1 MLLQFYIFVLS
12 TTVNTLKKLFLACF
26 LFIFFFDA
34 YAQETIV
41 KGKVTDA
48 NSGDPIP
55 FVNVFYKGTSV
66 GVTTDFDGN
75 YLLKTANPKD
85 TLIASYIGYKS
96 RSKGIT
102 KGISQVINFQLEEDV
117 VNLQEIVVLS
127 GENPAYEIL
136 RQVVRN
142 KSEND
147 KRKLNAYE
155 YDTYT
160 KIEVDVDNMS
170 EKFRERKLIQK
181 ITQVLDSVERI
192 AGEDGKPILPVFI
205 TESVSKLYYRDHPSL
220 KFENILHSKING
232 LGVEDG
238 TTVTQLVGS
247 SFQEY
252 NFYQNWLNILEK
264 EFVSPIAD
272 GWRIYYD
279 YDLVDSL
286 YVGEHFCYRL
296 DFFPRSPQSLA
307 FTGSMWIAREGFALK
322 QIEVTVGKQA
332 NINFIEKIRI
342 QQELAPTSEGAWLPV
357 KNRVL
362 VDVSELSPNSAGMLA
377 KFYTSNKNFVVNKPY
392 DISFYERP
400 IILDE
405 QARLNEGDEDV
416 WDTLRHEPLSET
428 ERNVY
433 KMIDTLRNIP
443 VIRTYTD
450 IVKIIVDG
458 YITVDKIDYGPYLG
472 FVSYND
478 IEGLRIMPGFKT
490 NYQFNKKWTFGAQV
504 GYGFQDEQF
513 KYSFF
518 AKQVLS
524 KKRWTTWGVRVRR
537 DLGRVGLDDEA
548 VGDNALLNASQRW
561 GIFRRG
567 YYFDEERLSFQR
579 ELFKG
584 FTQKITLKHA
594 TFEPTFNFGYY
605 ENPDDIT
612 NSAILSTYTT
622 SEVILESRYARDE
635 IFLQDDNE
643 RLSLGTLRW
652 PILTLRYTRG
662 LKGVAGSDFEYNK
675 LKMIFEKGTRLGVL
689 GTGKIMAS
697 AEYIFE
703 PLPYTLLGLHLGN
716 QTPIFTPLTFNLM
729 DYGEFVSDRYAT
741 LQYNHHFEG
750 LFFNRVPLLRKLKW
764 RLVGTA
770 NMVYGGLSQG
780 SQALIVPSTPEN
792 GDILPPGQLSL
803 KKPYMEVGYGVENI
817 FKFFRIDF
825 IHRLS
830 YLDSPD
836 VRKFGV
842 LGTIQFTL

>member
-1 MLLQFYIFVLS
+1 M
-12 TTVNTLKKLFLACF
+12 NTLKRLLLLTFLI
-26 LFIFFFDA
+26 FISFCTL
-34 YAQETIV
+34 AQETIV

-48 NSGDPIP
+48 GSGYPIP
-55 FVNVFYKGTSV
+55 FVNVLFKGTSI

-75 YLLKTANPKD
+75 YLLKTSNPQD
-85 TLIASYIGYKS
+85 SLLASYIGYKS
-96 RSKGIT
+96 RTKRIT
-102 KGISQVINFQLEEDV
+102 KGITQVVNFQLEEQV
-117 VNLQEIVVLS
+117 TNLQEVVVLA
-127 GENPAYEIL
+127 GENPAFEVL
-136 RQVVRN
+136 RNVVRN
-142 KSEND
+142 KSDND
-147 KRKLNAYE
+147 KRKLTAYE

-205 TESVSKLYYRDHPSL
+205 TESVSKLYYRDNPSL

-238 TTVTQLVGS
+238 TTVTQVVGS

-252 NFYQNWLNILEK
+252 NFYQNWLNILDK

-272 GWRIYYD
+272 GWRLYYD

-286 YVGEHFCYRL
+286 YVGDHFCYRL

-307 FTGSMWIAREGFALK
+307 FNGSMWIAKESYALK
-322 QIEVTVGKQA
+322 QIEVTVGKEA
-332 NINFIEKIRI
+332 NLNFIEKIRI
-342 QQELAPTSEGAWLPV
+342 QQESAPTTAGAWLPI

-362 VDVSELSPNSAGMLA
+362 VDVSELSANSAGMLA

-392 DISFYERP
+392 DVSFYERP
-400 IILDE
+400 ILLAE
-405 QARLNEGDEDV
+405 EARLNEDQEDV

-450 IVKIIVDG
+450 IVKFIVDG
-458 YITVDKIDYGPYLG
+458 YIQDGKIEYGPYLG

-478 IEGLRIMPGFKT
+478 IEGLRVMPGFKT
-490 NYQFNKKWTFGAQV
+490 NYKFNKKWTFGAQV
-504 GYGFQDEQF
+504 GYGFGDEQF
-513 KYSFF
+513 KYSFS
-518 AKQVLS
+518 AKQILS
-524 KKRWTTWGVRVRR
+524 KRRWTTWGVRVRR

-584 FTQKITLKHA
+584 FTQKISVKHS
-594 TFEPTFNFGYY
+594 TFEPVFNFGYY
-605 ENPDDIT
+605 ENPDDIV
-612 NSAILSTYTT
+612 NSAILSNYAT
-622 SEVILESRYARDE
+622 SEVILESRYARD
-635 IFLQDDNE
+635 
-643 RLSLGTLRW
+643 LRW
-652 PILTLRYTRG
+652 PVITLRYTRG
-662 LKGVAGSDFEYNK
+662 IEGIAGSDFDYNK
-675 LKMIFEKGTRLGVL
+675 LKLIFEKKTRLGIL
-689 GTGKIMAS
+689 GTGRMTAS

-741 LQYNHHFEG
+741 VLYNHHFEG

-770 NMVYGGLSQG
+770 NLVYGGLSQG
-780 SQALIVPSTPEN
+780 SQALIVPTTEEN

-803 KKPYMEVGYGVENI
+803 KKPYMEIGYGVENI

-825 IHRLS
+825 VHRLS

-842 LGTIQFTL
+842 FGSIQFTL

>member
-1 MLLQFYIFVLS
+1 MLLHFYIFVAS
-12 TTVNTLKKLFLACF
+12 TTVNTLKKFLLPILFVALSLCAF
-26 LFIFFFDA
+26 
-34 YAQETIV
+34 AQETTI

-48 NSGDPIP
+48 GSGDPIP
-55 FVNVFYKGTSV
+55 FVNVLFKGTTI
-66 GVTTDFDGN
+66 GATTDFDGN
-75 YLLKTANPKD
+75 YTLKTSNPKD
-85 TLIASYIGYKS
+85 TLLASYIGYKP
-96 RSKGIT
+96 RTKVIT
-102 KGISQVINFQLEEDV
+102 KGISQVVNFQLEEQV
-117 VNLQEIVVLS
+117 TNLQEVVVLA
-127 GENPAYEIL
+127 GENPAFEVL
-136 RQVVRN
+136 RNVVRN
-142 KSEND
+142 KNEND
-147 KRKLNAYE
+147 KRKLTAYE

-170 EKFRERKLIQK
+170 EKFRQRKLIQK

-205 TESVSKLYYRDHPSL
+205 TESVSKLYYRDNPSL

-238 TTVTQLVGS
+238 TTVTQVVGS

-272 GWRIYYD
+272 GWRLYYD

-286 YVGEHFCYRL
+286 YVGDHYCYRL

-307 FTGSMWIAREGFALK
+307 FTGSMWIAKESFALK
-322 QIEVTVGKQA
+322 QIDVTVGKGA

-342 QQELAPTSEGAWLPV
+342 QQELAPTTEGAWLPV

-362 VDVSELSPNSAGMLA
+362 VDVSELSSGSAGMLA
-377 KFYTSNKNFVVNKPY
+377 KFYTSNKNFLVNKPY
-392 DISFYERP
+392 DVSFYERP
-400 IILDE
+400 IILHE
-405 QARLNEGDEDV
+405 QARLNQEYEEV

-433 KMIDTLRNIP
+433 KMIDTLQNIP

-450 IVKIIVDG
+450 IVKFIVDG
-458 YITVDKIDYGPYLG
+458 YIQDGKIEYGPYLG

-478 IEGLRIMPGFKT
+478 IEGLRVMPGIKT
-490 NYQFNKKWTFGAQV
+490 NYRFNKKWTFAAQV
-504 GYGFQDEQF
+504 GYGFGDEQF
-513 KYSFF
+513 KYSFS
-518 AKQVLS
+518 AKQILS
-524 KKRWTTWGVRVRR
+524 KRRWTTWGVRVRR

-561 GIFRRG
+561 GVFRRG

-584 FTQKITLKHA
+584 FTQKISLKHS
-594 TFEPTFNFGYY
+594 TFEPVFNFGYY

-612 NSAILSTYTT
+612 NSAILSRYAT

-635 IFLQDDNE
+635 IFLQDDND
-643 RLSLGTLRW
+643 RISLGTLKW
-652 PILTLRYTRG
+652 PVVTLRYTRG
-662 LKGVAGSDFEYNK
+662 IEGIAGSDFDYNK
-675 LKMIFEKGTRLGVL
+675 LKVIFEKKTRLGIL
-689 GTGKIMAS
+689 GTGKMIAS

-741 LQYNHHFEG
+741 LLYNHHFEG
-750 LFFNRVPLLRKLKW
+750 LFINRIPLLRKLKW

-780 SQALIVPSTPEN
+780 SQALIVPTTEEN

-803 KKPYMEVGYGVENI
+803 KKPYMEIGYGVENI

-825 IHRLS
+825 VHRLS
-830 YLDSPD
+830 YLDNPD

-842 LGTIQFTL
+842 FGSIQFTL